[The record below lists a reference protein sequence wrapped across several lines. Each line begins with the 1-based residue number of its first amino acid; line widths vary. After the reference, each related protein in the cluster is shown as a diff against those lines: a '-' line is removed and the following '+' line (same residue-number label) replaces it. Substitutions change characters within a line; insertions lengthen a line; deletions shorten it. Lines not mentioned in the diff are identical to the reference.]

1 MAGEFG
7 RQRWSGAVRE
17 AFLRGLAAHGS
28 VRRACRETGMSVAGA
43 YWVRKRDPDFA
54 RLWTR
59 AVARSGEARAARLAD
74 AGKKAER
81 RDGMFGAYRKRHD
94 GWTEVRTRIFLRALS
109 ETGCVR
115 DACARAR
122 ISNNSAY
129 RMRQRDAKFAEA
141 WARALDRALPTLEQ
155 AAWER
160 AVMGWDEVVWR
171 DGVEVSRKR
180 RFSDG
185 LLRLLLERFADGAM
199 VKPRHGASQKE
210 LRAFAQEAAKAA
222 GGFFGWRA
230 LPEDTDAA
238 IMRKLDA
245 IDRYRAREAA
255 EAAEK
260 AAAEAAA
267 RGDGFEDEDEEEN
280 EDWDEEDDGEDGED
294 APAAW
299 VPKTF
304 GAPRIRGV

>member
-43 YWVRKRDPDFA
+43 YGVRKRDPDFA
-54 RLWTR
+54 RLWAR

-74 AGKKAER
+74 AGRKAER
-81 RDGMFGAYRKRHD
+81 RDGMFGNYRKRRD
-94 GWTEVRTRIFLRALS
+94 GWTEVRVRIFLRALS

-122 ISNNSAY
+122 ISSNSAY

-160 AVMGWDEVVWR
+160 AVMGWDEVVWK

-180 RFSDG
+180 RFSDA
-185 LLRLLLERFADGAM
+185 LLRFLINHAGAGQPHR
-199 VKPRHGASQKE
+199 KLSEKELIAQARAAAYAAGGYFE
-210 LRAFAQEAAKAA
+210 LRATSE
-222 GGFFGWRA
+222 
-230 LPEDTDAA
+230 ETDAA

-245 IDRYRAREAA
+245 IDRARAREAA
-255 EAAEK
+255 DAAEK

-267 RGDGFEDEDEEEN
+267 RGDGFGEDDD
-280 EDWDEEDDGEDGED
+280 EDWDADDVGEDGGED
-294 APAAW
+294 TRAEW

-304 GAPRIRGV
+304 GQPRITGM

>member
-28 VRRACRETGMSVAGA
+28 VRRACRETGMSTAGA
-43 YWVRKRDPDFA
+43 YWVRKHDPDFA
-54 RLWTR
+54 RLWGR
-59 AVARSGEARAARLAD
+59 AVARAGEARAARLAE
-74 AGKKAER
+74 AAAKHER
-81 RDGMFGAYRKRHD
+81 RDGMFGAYRKRRD
-94 GWTEVRTRIFLRALS
+94 GWTEMRVRIFLRALS

-115 DACARAR
+115 DACVRAR
-122 ISNNSAY
+122 ISSTSAY

-160 AVMGWDEVVWR
+160 AVMGWDEVVWK

-180 RFSDG
+180 RFSDA
-185 LLRLLLERFADGAM
+185 LLRFLINHAGAGQ
-199 VKPRHGASQKE
+199 PRRKLSEKELVAQARAAAYAAGGYFE
-210 LRAFAQEAAKAA
+210 LRATSE
-222 GGFFGWRA
+222 
-230 LPEDTDAA
+230 ETDAA
-238 IMRKLDA
+238 ILRKLDA
-245 IDRYRAREAA
+245 IDRARAREAA
-255 EAAEK
+255 EEAER

-267 RGDGFEDEDEEEN
+267 LEDGFDGEEEWDEDGDGEA
-280 EDWDEEDDGEDGED
+280 GAD
-294 APAAW
+294 APAEW

-304 GAPRIRGV
+304 GQPRITGM

>member
-7 RQRWSGAVRE
+7 RLRWSGEVRE

-28 VRRACRETGMSVAGA
+28 VRRACRETGMSTAGA
-43 YWVRKRDPDFA
+43 YHARRGDPDFA
-54 RLWTR
+54 RLWAR
-59 AVARSGEARAARLAD
+59 AVARSGEARAERLAD
-74 AGKKAER
+74 AGKQAER
-81 RDGMFGAYRKRHD
+81 RDGMFGGYRKRRD
-94 GWTEVRTRIFLRALS
+94 GWTEVRVRIFLRALS

-122 ISNNSAY
+122 ISSVSAY

-141 WARALDRALPTLEQ
+141 WAKALDRALPTLEQ

-160 AVMGWDEVVWR
+160 AVIGWDEVVWK
-171 DGVEVSRKR
+171 DGVEVSRER
-180 RFSDG
+180 RFSDA
-185 LLRLLLERFADGAM
+185 LLRFLINHAGAGQPHR
-199 VKPRHGASQKE
+199 KLSEKELIAQARAAAYAAGGYFE
-210 LRAFAQEAAKAA
+210 LRATSGE
-222 GGFFGWRA
+222 
-230 LPEDTDAA
+230 TDAA

-245 IDRYRAREAA
+245 IDRARAR

-267 RGDGFEDEDEEEN
+267 LGDGFAEDD
-280 EDWDEEDDGEDGED
+280 EDWDEEDGGED
-294 APAAW
+294 APAEW

-304 GAPRIRGV
+304 GQPRVTGM

>member
-7 RQRWSGAVRE
+7 RLRWSGAVRE

-28 VRRACRETGMSVAGA
+28 VRRACRETGMGVPGA
-43 YWVRKRDPDFA
+43 YYRRKIDPEFSK
-54 RLWTR
+54 LWDK
-59 AVARSGEARAARLAD
+59 AVARAGEARAARLAE
-74 AGKKAER
+74 AGRKAR
-81 RDGMFGAYRKRHD
+81 RRGGMFGDYRQRHD

-122 ISNNSAY
+122 ISSTSAY

-160 AVMGWDEVVWR
+160 AVQGWDEVVWK

-185 LLRLLLERFADGAM
+185 LLKLLLERLVAGSG

-210 LRAFAQEAAKAA
+210 LVAFAQEAAKAA
-222 GGFFGWRA
+222 GGFFGQRA
-230 LPEDTDAA
+230 RPEDTDAA
-238 IMRKLDA
+238 ILRNLAM
-245 IDRYRAREAA
+245 IDKARALEREEAEARAAREAA
-255 EAAEK
+255 EAEDAWDE
-260 AAAEAAA
+260 E
-267 RGDGFEDEDEEEN
+267 GMEDEDA
-280 EDWDEEDDGEDGED
+280 WDPARP
-294 APAAW
+294 AP
-299 VPKTF
+299 PP
-304 GAPRIRGV
+304 GLPRLQSL